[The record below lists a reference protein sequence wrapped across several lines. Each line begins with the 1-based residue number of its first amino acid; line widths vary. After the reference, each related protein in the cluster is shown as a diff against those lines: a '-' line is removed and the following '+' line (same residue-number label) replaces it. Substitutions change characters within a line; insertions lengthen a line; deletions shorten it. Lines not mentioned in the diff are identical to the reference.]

1 MLFAIF
7 VTYLLIHNH
16 KIMCRS
22 YQKEVVRI
30 EYSIGV
36 QTSLHA
42 TQVRYFEIRS
52 HKDEMIGEDETS
64 YTNDSTW

>member
-7 VTYLLIHNH
+7 VTYLLVHNH
-16 KIMCRS
+16 KICRS

-36 QTSLHA
+36 QTSLYD
-42 TQVRYFEIRS
+42 TQIRYIEIRS
-52 HKDEMIGEDETS
+52 HKDEIIGQDETS